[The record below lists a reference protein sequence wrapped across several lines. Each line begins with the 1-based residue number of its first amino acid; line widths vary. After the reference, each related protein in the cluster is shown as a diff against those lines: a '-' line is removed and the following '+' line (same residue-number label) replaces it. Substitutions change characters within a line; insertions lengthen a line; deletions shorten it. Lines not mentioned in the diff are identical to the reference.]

1 MRHFVPLSLAA
12 ALLSGCVLHAPTPI
26 FTDADATLAL
36 GTAPMSFAVFDREG
50 DAWVPGDD
58 PVIMA
63 VPEAN
68 HYLVPD
74 PKTPDDLT
82 TADAYSFVALDAAH
96 YLIQAT
102 AKGEADYAIAT
113 WDGHEL
119 LVSRLDCA
127 ALKSN
132 LKTNPLVVFQD
143 DSCALAPSDTAPTE
157 VFKALMQ
164 ALPAPDLRLVAQ

>member
-1 MRHFVPLSLAA
+1 MRHFAQLSLAA
-12 ALLSGCVLHAPTPI
+12 ALLCGCVLHAPAPL
-26 FTDADATLAL
+26 FTDADATLVL
-36 GTAPMSFAVFDREG
+36 GSSPMTFAVFDREG
-50 DAWVPGDD
+50 GAWVPGDD
-58 PVIMA
+58 PVIRA

-82 TADAYSFVALDAAH
+82 TADAYSFIAMDGPF

-102 AKGEADYAIAT
+102 AKGEADYAIGA

-119 LVSRLDCA
+119 LVSTLDCA

-143 DSCALAPSDTAPTE
+143 DSCALAPSDVAPIE

-164 ALPAPDLRLVAQ
+164 ALPAPDLRLVAH